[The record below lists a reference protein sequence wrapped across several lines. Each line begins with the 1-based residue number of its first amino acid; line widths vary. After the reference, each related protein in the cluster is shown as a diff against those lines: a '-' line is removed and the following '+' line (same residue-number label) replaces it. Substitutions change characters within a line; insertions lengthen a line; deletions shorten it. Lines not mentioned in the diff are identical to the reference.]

1 MNEPNQAQER
11 VERLLKASGPG
22 GPSEALKARVITA
35 AKAAW
40 HQGPGE
46 VPWQVPVWRLAVSA
60 AAAGI
65 IIAFGNHLGDFAR
78 SGAQAGVAV
87 AAETANP
94 ELEEL
99 AEMVY
104 GPSRSRLGT
113 KHRRTTGVNDT
124 TLREKVERIEQILDE
139 MDSNGIQAQPAPG
152 GGRSRLLRYQRCL
165 GSYS

>member
-1 MNEPNQAQER
+1 MNEPNQDQER
-11 VERLLKASGPG
+11 IERLLKASRPAK
-22 GPSEALKARVITA
+22 PSAALKARVTTA
-35 AKAAW
+35 AEAAW
-40 HQGPGE
+40 NRGPAE

-65 IIAFGNHLGDFAR
+65 IIAFGNRLGDFGR
-78 SGAQAGVAV
+78 PGAQAGVAV
-87 AAETANP
+87 AVETANP

-99 AEMVY
+99 AETVY
-104 GPSRSRLGT
+104 GPSRSRLRT
-113 KHRRTTGVNDT
+113 RRGKPSAANDA

-139 MDSNGIQAQPAPG
+139 MDSNGIQAQPAPS

>member
-1 MNEPNQAQER
+1 MNEPNQEQER

-104 GPSRSRLGT
+104 GPSRGRLGT
-113 KHRRTTGVNDT
+113 KHRRGTEGDEGRW
-124 TLREKVERIEQILDE
+124 RENMGNIRQMLDE
-139 MDSNGIQAQPAPG
+139 MESNGIQAQPTPR
-152 GGRSRLLRYQRCL
+152 GGRSRLLRYQRRL